1 VLFSAMMAGFA
12 GVSQTNVAIADDF
25 PPGLAV
31 LVVEQAGA
39 MSNAH
44 MLRVLSE
51 AERPGFRVA
60 LDGPR
65 IVLLQAG
72 GPAQTVFVLLNGIN
86 SFCDPVHFE
95 FKGVPQGVTAS
106 LPIGAP
112 GQTLHLTLHAE
123 ADAPPIAA
131 WPVFIT
137 ARSTIPETVSHM
149 VRVTVLPSLGPAP
162 VEVVSGGWLS
172 TVPVA
177 NFRIHG
183 TEIYRTTGGGPGRGF
198 NFMTIDAATG
208 VFGPVRTFDTW
219 LRDADA
225 AAMEDYLK
233 SLPDGVVVL
242 GAIAD
247 DGATRITDETRR
259 VIRESLGSALIDHL
273 EFRYSWAII
282 SRKGATLPIDEG
294 LSPNGLVV
302 LSQTLDFPMPE

>member
-1 VLFSAMMAGFA
+1 VTTLLLMTDQLIRPSRAPTLDIC
-12 GVSQTNVAIADDF
+12 SIADAVVILRGARSRDRLHRIISV
-25 PPGLAV
+25 PKKRNLA
-31 LVVEQAGA
+31 
-39 MSNAH
+39 
-44 MLRVLSE
+44 
-51 AERPGFRVA
+51 
-60 LDGPR
+60 DGP
-65 IVLLQAG
+65 V
-72 GPAQTVFVLLNGIN
+72 
-86 SFCDPVHFE
+86 
-95 FKGVPQGVTAS
+95 
-106 LPIGAP
+106 
-112 GQTLHLTLHAE
+112 
-123 ADAPPIAA
+123 
-131 WPVFIT
+131 W
-137 ARSTIPETVSHM
+137 
-149 VRVTVLPSLGPAP
+149 PAP